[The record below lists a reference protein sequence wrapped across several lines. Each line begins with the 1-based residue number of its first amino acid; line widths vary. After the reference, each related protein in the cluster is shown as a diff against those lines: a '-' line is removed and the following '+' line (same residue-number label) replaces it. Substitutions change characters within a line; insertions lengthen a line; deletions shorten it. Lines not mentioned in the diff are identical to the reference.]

1 MRWVVLRLLAEGMA
15 ASPPLC
21 LPLLFPSRFFW
32 LGCSVPMRSLEIFG
46 VWDGGFIPPLRFIA
60 STGLWLAANAWLVG
74 GSAGD
79 ELPWDAALQGL
90 GCVVG

>member
-1 MRWVVLRLLAEGMA
+1 MA

-21 LPLLFPSRFFW
+21 LLLLFPSRFFW

-60 STGLWLAANAWLVG
+60 STGLWLAANVGNKTWLVG
-74 GSAGD
+74 GSAGV

-90 GCVVG
+90 CCVVG